1 MAKGMTHRLKYITY
15 LISVTFSILSTVLS
29 YIDKQ
34 EADAFIIVD
43 IVLGSIL
50 ILILTFGVTLLNK
63 DLVEVFIGV
72 AGVFWMSNNILGFF
86 TYKNPKYKDFLG
98 VCVFLRIIRVITVFG
113 CMMVIVIRI
122 DEGDD

>member
-1 MAKGMTHRLKYITY
+1 MSYPYLIKR

-29 YIDKQ
+29 FIDKQ

-50 ILILTFGVTLLNK
+50 ILILTFGVTLLNQ

-72 AGVFWMSNNILGFF
+72 AGVFWMANNILGFF
-86 TYKNPKYKDFLG
+86 TYKNPNYKDFLS
-98 VCVFLRIIRVITVFG
+98 VCVFLRIARIISVLV
-113 CMMVIVIRI
+113 CMMATVIII
-122 DEGDD
+122 DEEDDRIELI